1 MEIFSPHYSTLLNM
15 FHAELDACKHLYDD
29 HMMRV
34 SGGLYDD
41 HVMRVSGVKTEKL
54 QHGMATH

>member
-15 FHAELDACKHLYDD
+15 FNAELDACKQ
-29 HMMRV
+29 
-34 SGGLYDD
+34 LYDD